1 MEKTSIT
8 LHPMSTLVTIKELID
23 LWPTRKVV
31 AEELATTKDRVD
43 KWAQSGSIPARFHA
57 PLLRAAHRRGFA
69 VTADDLV
76 RLHDGSRGE
85 AA

>member
-8 LHPMSTLVTIKELID
+8 LSSMSKLSTIKEVID
-23 LWPTRKVV
+23 LWPTRKVL

-57 PLLRAAHRRGFA
+57 PLLRAAAARDFY

-76 RLHDGSRGE
+76 RLHDGAQG
-85 AA
+85 AAA